1 MLLSPHIVNI
11 PDILFDSKTQKKPQ
25 LTPQIKNRPNY
36 VWLFSVQF
44 LKISIL

>member
-11 PDILFDSKTQKKPQ
+11 PDILFDSNTKKPQ
-25 LTPQIKNRPNY
+25 LTPQIKNRPTY